1 MIHQVHYI
9 NFLSIFSFHVETS
22 CKNNGNELKSPLD
35 VFSISWLYPFP
46 KTAPHFPT
54 ILLVKEFF
62 ASFLT
67 TSVPFPNKPHRRK
80 KSKKN
85 YHTTSQEK
93 QFSVIRHLFG
103 SLVRLCLLWFLMR
116 VLLFDFPH
124 PSTQLIFCN
133 YNTFR
138 NPKR

>member
-35 VFSISWLYPFP
+35 VFSISCLYPFP
-46 KTAPHFPT
+46 KIAPHFPT

-80 KSKKN
+80 QSKKN

-93 QFSVIRHLFG
+93 RFSDVRYLFG
-103 SLVRLCLLWFLMR
+103 SLVRLC
-116 VLLFDFPH
+116 VLCFWCVFYYVIFHNP
-124 PSTQLIFCN
+124 QLNQNFCN

-138 NPKR
+138 NPIR